1 MLIGIK
7 EKIMTIGQDR
17 RGIGVFSTKQD
28 AEFALNALR
37 DSGFPMD
44 KVSMIAKDDG
54 DDSIRGTDL
63 NKKPGHEV
71 VKGAEVGAFTGTVF
85 GLLAGL
91 VVGMSTLTIPGIG
104 TVVVAG
110 TILET
115 LATTLAGA
123 GIGAASGS
131 LVGALTGWGIPGDRA
146 KVYSERL
153 TQGDYLIIIEGKSD
167 EVMRAENI
175 LLNNRGLEEWAIY
188 DAHSHDTP
196 QPIQA

>member
-1 MLIGIK
+1 
-7 EKIMTIGQDR
+7 MTIGQDR

-54 DDSIRGTDL
+54 DESTRGTDL

-71 VKGAEVGAFTGTVF
+71 VKGAEVGAFTGTVL

-91 VVGMSTLTIPGIG
+91 VVGVSTLTIPGIG

-153 TQGDYLIIIEGKSD
+153 TQGRLFNH
-167 EVMRAENI
+167 R
-175 LLNNRGLEEWAIY
+175 RG
-188 DAHSHDTP
+188 
-196 QPIQA
+196 QK

>member
-1 MLIGIK
+1 VENLPFPAIRVGTEITSLKSVPSTISQEEHQKRNELLRSNDVPIRMLIRIK

-54 DDSIRGTDL
+54 DESTRGTDL

-71 VKGAEVGAFTGTVF
+71 VKGAEVGAFTGTVL

-91 VVGMSTLTIPGIG
+91 VVVFP
-104 TVVVAG
+104 
-110 TILET
+110 
-115 LATTLAGA
+115 
-123 GIGAASGS
+123 
-131 LVGALTGWGIPGDRA
+131 P
-146 KVYSERL
+146 
-153 TQGDYLIIIEGKSD
+153 
-167 EVMRAENI
+167 
-175 LLNNRGLEEWAIY
+175 
-188 DAHSHDTP
+188 
-196 QPIQA
+196 